1 MTLDEIRV
9 LIADDQA
16 LMREGLQTL
25 LELSPGIRVVGQ
37 AANGEEAVA
46 VARKLQPDVVLMDGR
61 MPVMDG
67 VEATRRIRRE
77 LPDTQVIILSTF
89 DDDEYIFEGLAAGAM
104 GYLLKDVS
112 SDELAEAIRTVHQG
126 QALLPPGIAS
136 KVVTEF
142 SRLAAQREP
151 VAPLYEELTTREM
164 EVLRLMAARA
174 SNRQIAEALCITEG
188 TVKNHVSNI
197 LGKLGVSNRA
207 QAVRR
212 AQELE
217 LL

>member
-46 VARKLQPDVVLMDGR
+46 LARKLQPDVVLMDVR

-126 QALLPPGIAS
+126 QALLSPGIAS

-142 SRLAAQREP
+142 SRLAARREP
-151 VAPLYEELTTREM
+151 AAPLYEELTPREM
-164 EVLRLMAARA
+164 EVLRLLAARA

-212 AQELE
+212 AQELG

>member
-1 MTLDEIRV
+1 MALDEIRV
-9 LIADDQA
+9 LIADDQT

-37 AANGEEAVA
+37 AGDGEEAVA
-46 VARKLQPDVVLMDGR
+46 LARELRPDVVVMDVR

-67 VEATRRIRRE
+67 VEATRHIRRE

-89 DDDEYIFEGLAAGAM
+89 DDDEYIFEGLAAGAR

-112 SDELAEAIRTVHQG
+112 SKELAEAIRRVHQG

-142 SRLAAQREP
+142 SRLAAQRET
-151 VAPLYEELTTREM
+151 VVPLYEELTPREM
-164 EVLRLMAARA
+164 EVLRLLAARA

-197 LGKLGVSNRA
+197 LGKLGVSNRS

-212 AQELE
+212 AQEMG